1 MVLKISANI
10 PKIKKQL
17 TVSKRKNHSVS
28 IHVKIVGLHLNSY
41 SSNTVNKIHRDS
53 VKCF

>member
-1 MVLKISANI
+1 
-10 PKIKKQL
+10 
-17 TVSKRKNHSVS
+17 VS

-53 VKCF
+53 VKYF